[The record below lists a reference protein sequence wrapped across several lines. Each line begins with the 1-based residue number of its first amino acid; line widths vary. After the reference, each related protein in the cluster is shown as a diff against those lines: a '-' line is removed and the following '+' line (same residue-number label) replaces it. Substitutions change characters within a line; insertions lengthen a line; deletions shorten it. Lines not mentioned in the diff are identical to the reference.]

1 MSDTLRSLAYE
12 RQAQQNDPQPAIEHN
27 GYDEMLEK
35 VRKHISEEHA
45 EELAAALSDSQSSQ
59 TLHQQITDFVARKH
73 LYLPGL
79 SLDELANRI
88 YGDMAGF
95 GFLDR
100 YIHDPEIEEVNG
112 NAWNDI
118 EVVTADGMRKLDERF
133 ADPRR
138 AVDTIRKMARL
149 GGLILDN
156 TSPVVDSYLTRGV
169 RISAM
174 IPPLVDSDVGA
185 VFSLRRQRLAK
196 VDREQLLRWQ
206 TASPEMLDFLAL
218 CVNYGVSVGFAGKT
232 SSGKTTNIS
241 WLLGEICNDKRIFSI
256 EETRELDLVQTD
268 ETGKVQNRIIQMCTR
283 QSGVEGA
290 DVDFT
295 KALRHALRF
304 HPDVI
309 VPAEMRGKEAMV
321 AQEAARTGHTV
332 VTSLHANSAEKAYGR
347 ILTMCQMA
355 ETPIPSHILLGLI
368 VEAFPIMVF
377 CKQLPDSSRRMQ
389 EIVEATGSWEG
400 KVEVNTIFRWT
411 GTAYEMVGGISTEL
425 ADTLLENDAPVE
437 RLEKLLA
444 APKPTAGR
452 RQR

>member
-1 MSDTLRSLAYE
+1 M
-12 RQAQQNDPQPAIEHN
+12 
-27 GYDEMLEK
+27 
-35 VRKHISEEHA
+35 
-45 EELAAALSDSQSSQ
+45 
-59 TLHQQITDFVARKH
+59 
-73 LYLPGL
+73 
-79 SLDELANRI
+79 
-88 YGDMAGF
+88 
-95 GFLDR
+95 
-100 YIHDPEIEEVNG
+100 
-112 NAWNDI
+112 
-118 EVVTADGMRKLDERF
+118 
-133 ADPRR
+133 
-138 AVDTIRKMARL
+138 
-149 GGLILDN
+149 
-156 TSPVVDSYLTRGV
+156 
-169 RISAM
+169 
-174 IPPLVDSDVGA
+174 
-185 VFSLRRQRLAK
+185 
-196 VDREQLLRWQ
+196 
-206 TASPEMLDFLAL
+206 
-218 CVNYGVSVGFAGKT
+218 GFAGKT